1 MHKHS
6 HLYERKGDTRLNTIL
21 ARGVGILSL
30 LSVITG
36 VGMPETATAQLK
48 PTIDS
53 QIQAY
58 VRGNPIN
65 GTLTVTGSDT
75 MKLLTQRWESKL
87 REFYPDFA
95 IQVQGL
101 GSETGP
107 PALLE
112 GKAQIAAL
120 SRKMTSAEIA
130 LFTKRY
136 GYEPTEVPVAADAL
150 AVFVHRD
157 NPIVGLTLQDLDAIF
172 CKERR
177 RGADQPIANWGQL
190 GLTDEWSQA
199 GIHLHGRNA
208 SSGTATFFK
217 EHVCQSGE
225 FHQAMRQAPG
235 AATVV
240 VEVMKDRYAAGF
252 SGIGYR
258 TSMVRPIALSERK
271 GSAFIE
277 PNFETVIKGAYPLRR
292 HLYLY
297 VNKPP
302 KSALPAIVSEFVKFA
317 MSQEGQQIVV
327 KEGFFPLPAEELNRQ
342 FALWTQ
348 PTQAA
353 TSGTPTP
360 SRN

>member
-1 MHKHS
+1 M
-6 HLYERKGDTRLNTIL
+6 
-21 ARGVGILSL
+21 SL
-30 LSVITG
+30 LSAIAG
-36 VGMPETATAQLK
+36 IGMPATATAQLK
-48 PTIDS
+48 PTIDP

-58 VRGNPIN
+58 VRGNPIS

-87 REFYPDFA
+87 REFYPDFV

-130 LFTKRY
+130 VFTKRY

-150 AVFVHRD
+150 AIFVHRD
-157 NPIVGLTLQDLDAIF
+157 NPVIGLTLQDLEAIF

-177 RGADQPIANWGQL
+177 RGADQLIANWGQV
-190 GLTDEWSQA
+190 GLTDEWSHA
-199 GIHLHGRNA
+199 SIHLHGRNA
-208 SSGTATFFK
+208 SSGTATFFR
-217 EHVCQSGE
+217 EHVCQNGE
-225 FHQAMRQAPG
+225 FHPTMRQAPG
-235 AATVV
+235 SASVV

-252 SGIGYR
+252 SGIGYQ
-258 TSMVRPIALSERK
+258 TSTVRPIALSERK
-271 GSAFIE
+271 GGAFIE
-277 PNFETVIKGAYPLRR
+277 PNFETVIKGTYPLRR

-302 KSALPAIVSEFVKFA
+302 KSVLPATVSEFIKFA

-342 FALWTQ
+342 ISAWTQ
-348 PTQAA
+348 PVQAA
-353 TSGTPTP
+353 TSQNPNP
-360 SRN
+360 SRD